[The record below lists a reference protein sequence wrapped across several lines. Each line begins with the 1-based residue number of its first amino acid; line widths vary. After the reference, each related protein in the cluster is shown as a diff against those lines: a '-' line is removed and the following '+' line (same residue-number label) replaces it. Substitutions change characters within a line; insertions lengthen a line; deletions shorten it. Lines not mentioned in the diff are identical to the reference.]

1 LEGEPVLAAVFAVL
15 IEGNERWWVQ
25 IGGNAVVLMGICW
38 ARG

>member
-1 LEGEPVLAAVFAVL
+1 MEVEPVLAAVLAIL
-15 IEGNERWWVQ
+15 ILGKGRWWVQ